1 MTEDILAVHVEVC
14 VFATLRRYL
23 PELDIGE
30 PKLLQVAQG
39 TTLGEIREQLGLPA
53 EEVKVIMRNN
63 RQADEE
69 DLAQEGGRITY
80 IPCCRRWINIRKK
93 LP

>member
-1 MTEDILAVHVEVC
+1 MTEDTLAVHVEVR

-23 PELDIGE
+23 AELDIGE
-30 PKLLQVAQG
+30 PKLLEVPQG
-39 TTLGEIREQLGLPA
+39 TTLGEIREQLGLPT

-69 DLAQEGGRITY
+69 DLAQEGDRITY
-80 IPCCRRWINIRKK
+80 IPAVAGG
-93 LP
+93 

>member
-1 MTEDILAVHVEVC
+1 MTEDTLAVHVEVR

-30 PKLLQVAQG
+30 PKLLEVPQG
-39 TTLGEIREQLGLPA
+39 TTLGEIREGLGLPI

-69 DLAQEGGRITY
+69 DLAQDGDRITY
-80 IPCCRRWINIRKK
+80 IPAVAGG
-93 LP
+93 